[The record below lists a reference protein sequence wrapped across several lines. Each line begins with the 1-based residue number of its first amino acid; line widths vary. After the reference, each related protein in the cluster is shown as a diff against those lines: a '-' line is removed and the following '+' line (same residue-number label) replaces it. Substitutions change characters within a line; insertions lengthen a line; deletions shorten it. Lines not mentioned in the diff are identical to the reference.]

1 MSFINIKGAGMRQSP
16 YQIFFDLSRLA
27 FESNMVIGL
36 RMMTF
41 AAGGA
46 KATSEMQLMTAE
58 KLQAASAV
66 MIDNAFALASGK
78 SMESI
83 GRSTVAHY
91 RRKVRANHRRLSR

>member
-1 MSFINIKGAGMRQSP
+1 
-16 YQIFFDLSRLA
+16 
-27 FESNMVIGL
+27 
-36 RMMTF
+36 
-41 AAGGA
+41 
-46 KATSEMQLMTAE
+46 MTAE

-78 SMESI
+78 SMEAI

>member
-1 MSFINIKGAGMRQSP
+1 MRQSP
-16 YQIFFDLSRLA
+16 YQIFFDLSRLV

-36 RMMTF
+36 RMMTL

-46 KATSEMQLMTAE
+46 KATSEMQLMTVE

-78 SMESI
+78 SMEAI